1 MKSIKNYINILQSN
15 LFLIIKSLNLK
26 FNYNLFFLMFTA
38 SFCYHLGAQ
47 DKVSSASLNKYSF
60 DLYNHSKVENEN
72 LFLSPLSTYYAL
84 LMAYE
89 GASNT
94 TKEAFENVLYIENSE
109 DVPNT
114 ISVTQKQQSDSLY
127 GLQVAN
133 ALWLDK
139 AFHVDKAYRN
149 SVFHKYGSDVNQIE
163 FKNTALAVSQIN
175 EWVSKNTNNRIQNI
189 VNPPDINADTKLVIS
204 NAVYF
209 KGEWL
214 KAFNASATRKNV
226 FFTDSINQCRTD
238 FMNKTEKLMYFENE
252 AFQFVAKPYKQ
263 SNLSFGMIL
272 PKDFFG
278 LEAVENQL
286 NDKLFNELLEKA
298 DTTNVWLSI
307 PKIKLESNLKLKPV
321 LKKMGLE
328 SMFTIEADFSGIN
341 RNDSLHFSQ
350 VIHKTQIDLNEEYT
364 EAAAA
369 TAAVAYIRGI
379 PKRKDVVAD
388 HPFMFFIFD
397 NHTRNI
403 LFIGRFTKPQNGE
416 RVEEDKFSADL
427 LQRII
432 NEIKPNKRTSFS
444 YTQPLTVIADGEDLI
459 AVDLNDIDFDHVEDM
474 KVYKDLDA
482 MKLASKGYEGLVVI
496 TLKKGKVKK
505 IKRKTIK

>member
-1 MKSIKNYINILQSN
+1 MNYRLITILAF
-15 LFLIIKSLNLK
+15 LFLTVANRGQLKAQNSECNKSVNK
-26 FNYNLFFLMFTA
+26 F
-38 SFCYHLGAQ
+38 
-47 DKVSSASLNKYSF
+47 SF
-60 DLYNHSKVENEN
+60 DLYNQSKVENEN

-89 GASNT
+89 GANNT

-109 DVPNT
+109 YVPNT

-127 GLQVAN
+127 GLKVAN

-163 FKNTALAVSQIN
+163 FKNTDLAVSQIN
-175 EWVSKNTNNRIQNI
+175 EWVANNTNNRIQNI
-189 VNPPDINADTKLVIS
+189 LNQSDLNNDTKLVIS
-204 NAVYF
+204 NVVYF

-214 KAFNASATRKNV
+214 KAFKKRATHKNV
-226 FFTDSINQCRTD
+226 FFTDSINQYRID
-238 FMNKTEKLMYFENE
+238 FMNITEKLMYFENE

-272 PKDFFG
+272 PKDFYG
-278 LEAVENQL
+278 LEAVESQL
-286 NDKLFNELLEKA
+286 NDKLFIELLENA

-307 PKIKLESNLKLKPV
+307 PKIKLDSKLKLKPV

-328 SMFTIEADFSGIN
+328 TMFTNEADFSGIN

-379 PKRKDVVAD
+379 PKRKDVVAE
-388 HPFMFFIFD
+388 HPFIFFIFD
-397 NHTRNI
+397 NNTQTI
-403 LFIGRFTKPQNGE
+403 LFVGRFTKPQNAE
-416 RVEEDKFSADL
+416 SIVEDDFSADL

-444 YTQPLTVIADGEDLI
+444 YTQPLTVIADGKDLI
-459 AVDLNDIDFDHVEDM
+459 AVDLNDIDFDDVEDM
-474 KVYKDLDA
+474 KSYEVDA
-482 MKLASKGYEGLVVI
+482 IKLASKGYEGLIVI
-496 TLKKGKVKK
+496 TLKKSKTKK